1 MRLMEKQG
9 YEIKQG
15 RFVPFRVPVQERFTK
30 CKTLDEAR
38 TEVATLYGKRDK
50 ALKFSR
56 KSCN

>member
-38 TEVATLYGKRDK
+38 TEVATTERIRGRDIG
-50 ALKFSR
+50 ALWQTG
-56 KSCN
+56 